1 MKLNPNVQVKKEN
14 VERSCQRNSHCCM
27 VADAIRDR
35 FPWARHIDVDI
46 QTIRFNN
53 RKEGKRYIY
62 LTPPE
67 VAKAIILFDQGVK
80 VSPFSFKLQQAFLKV
95 KTMRARHKKAVKT
108 SREYNRNPEKR
119 TPPFIREFGLRGM
132 KLDTVRAAQR

>member
-1 MKLNPNVQVKKEN
+1 MKLNPNITVKPEN
-14 VERSCQRNSHCCM
+14 VERSCKANSHCCM

-35 FPWARHIDVDI
+35 FPWATFIEVDI

-53 RKEGKRYIY
+53 RQDGKRYIY

-80 VSPFSFKLQQAFLKV
+80 VSPFSFKLQQAFMKV
-95 KTMRARHKKAVKT
+95 KTMRARHKKAVKR
-108 SREYNRNPEKR
+108 SREYKRNPEKR
-119 TPPFIREFGLRGM
+119 TPSFVREFGLRGIN
-132 KLDTVRAAQR
+132 LDRVTAAR